1 LTLSTEPPAAYAAPV
16 VTRSET
22 AAATRRSLL
31 DAAGALLDTGGPDA
45 VTLREVG
52 ARAGVS
58 RSAPYRHFANKETL
72 LTAIATNGLNQLG
85 DTLERL
91 ATEGDP
97 PEHALR
103 AALHSLLAI
112 GRARP
117 HLYRLMFTTPA
128 GDPTAAVRAAER
140 TQDLFLELVGR
151 IVGAQRARHYGAL
164 LLTTAHGATSFES
177 SGHFVWD
184 KWQTNAE
191 GIIDTMIALLPA
203 EN

>member
-1 LTLSTEPPAAYAAPV
+1 MLLPV
-16 VTRSET
+16 ATRSET
-22 AAATRRSLL
+22 AAMTRRALL
-31 DAAGALLDTGGPDA
+31 DAAAALLDTGGPDA

-52 ARAGVS
+52 ARTGVS

-72 LTAIATNGLNQLG
+72 LTALATNAMNQLG

-91 ATEGDP
+91 ATDDDP
-97 PEHALR
+97 PEQSLR
-103 AALHSLLAI
+103 AALLSLVAI

-140 TQDLFLELVGR
+140 TQDLFLDLVGR
-151 IVGAQRARHYGAL
+151 IVGQQRARHYGAL
-164 LLTTAHGATSFES
+164 LLTTAHGATSFEL

-191 GIIDTMIALLPA
+191 QLIDTMIALLPTDS
-203 EN
+203 

>member
-1 LTLSTEPPAAYAAPV
+1 MLLPV
-16 VTRSET
+16 ATRSET
-22 AAATRRSLL
+22 AGMTRRALL
-31 DAAGALLDTGGPDA
+31 DAAAALLDTGGPDA

-72 LTAIATNGLNQLG
+72 LTALATNAMNQLG
-85 DTLERL
+85 DALERL
-91 ATEGDP
+91 AIGDDP
-97 PEHALR
+97 PEQSLR

-112 GRARP
+112 GRTRP

-128 GDPTAAVRAAER
+128 GDPTAAVRAADR
-140 TQDLFLELVGR
+140 TQDLFLDLVGR
-151 IVGAQRARHYGAL
+151 IVGPRRTRHYGAL
-164 LLTTAHGATSFES
+164 LLTTAHGATSFEV

-191 GIIDTMIALLPA
+191 QLIDTMIALLPA
-203 EN
+203 EK

>member
-1 LTLSTEPPAAYAAPV
+1 MLLPV
-16 VTRSET
+16 ATRSET
-22 AAATRRSLL
+22 AAMTRRALL
-31 DAAGALLDTGGPDA
+31 GAAAALLDTGGPDA

-52 ARAGVS
+52 ARTGVS
-58 RSAPYRHFANKETL
+58 RSAPYRHFANKENL
-72 LTAIATNGLNQLG
+72 LTALATNAMNQLG

-91 ATEGDP
+91 ATDDDP
-97 PEHALR
+97 PEQSLR
-103 AALHSLLAI
+103 AALLSLVAI

-140 TQDLFLELVGR
+140 TQDLFLDLVGR
-151 IVGAQRARHYGAL
+151 IVGRQRARHYGAL
-164 LLTTAHGATSFES
+164 LLTTAHGATSFEL

-191 GIIDTMIALLPA
+191 QLIDTMIALLPTDS
-203 EN
+203 

>member
-1 LTLSTEPPAAYAAPV
+1 MLLPV

-22 AAATRRSLL
+22 AAMTRQSLL

-52 ARAGVS
+52 ALCGVS
-58 RSAPYRHFANKETL
+58 RSALYRHFANKETL
-72 LTAIATNGLNQLG
+72 LTALATNAMNQLG
-85 DTLERL
+85 DRLERL
-91 ATEGDP
+91 ATGDDP
-97 PEHALR
+97 AEKSLR
-103 AALHSLLAI
+103 AALLSLVAI
-112 GRARP
+112 GRTRP

-140 TQDLFLELVGR
+140 TQDLFLGLVGR
-151 IVGAQRARHYGAL
+151 IVGPRRARHYGAL
-164 LLTTAHGATSFES
+164 LLTTAHGATSFEV

-191 GIIDTMIALLPA
+191 QLIDTMIALLPTKK
-203 EN
+203 

>member
-1 LTLSTEPPAAYAAPV
+1 MLLPV
-16 VTRSET
+16 ATRSET
-22 AAATRRSLL
+22 AAMTRRALL

-52 ARAGVS
+52 ARTGVS

-72 LTAIATNGLNQLG
+72 LTALATNAMNQLG

-91 ATEGDP
+91 AIGDDP
-97 PEHALR
+97 PEQSLR
-103 AALHSLLAI
+103 AALLSLVAI

-140 TQDLFLELVGR
+140 TQDLFLDLVGR
-151 IVGAQRARHYGAL
+151 IVGRQRARHYGAL
-164 LLTTAHGATSFES
+164 LLTTAHGATSFEL

-191 GIIDTMIALLPA
+191 QLIDTMIALLPTDG
-203 EN
+203 

>member
-1 LTLSTEPPAAYAAPV
+1 MLLPV
-16 VTRSET
+16 ATRSET
-22 AAATRRSLL
+22 AAMTRRALL

-52 ARAGVS
+52 ARTGVS

-72 LTAIATNGLNQLG
+72 LTALATNAMNQLG

-91 ATEGDP
+91 AIGDDP
-97 PEHALR
+97 PEQSLR
-103 AALHSLLAI
+103 AALLSLVAI

-117 HLYRLMFTTPA
+117 HLYRLMFITPA

-140 TQDLFLELVGR
+140 TQDLFLDLVGR
-151 IVGAQRARHYGAL
+151 IVGRQRARHYGAL
-164 LLTTAHGATSFES
+164 LLTTAHGATSFEL

-191 GIIDTMIALLPA
+191 QLIDTMIALLPTDS
-203 EN
+203 

>member
-1 LTLSTEPPAAYAAPV
+1 MLLPV
-16 VTRSET
+16 ATRSET
-22 AAATRRSLL
+22 AAMTRRALL

-52 ARAGVS
+52 ARTGVS

-72 LTAIATNGLNQLG
+72 LTALATNAMNQLG

-91 ATEGDP
+91 AIGDDP
-97 PEHALR
+97 PEQSLR
-103 AALHSLLAI
+103 AALLSLVAI

-140 TQDLFLELVGR
+140 TQDLFLDLVGR
-151 IVGAQRARHYGAL
+151 IVGRQRARHYGAL
-164 LLTTAHGATSFES
+164 LLTTAHGATSFEL

-191 GIIDTMIALLPA
+191 QLIDTMIALLPTDS
-203 EN
+203 